1 MGCYGEAMECYAE
14 ATAKLW
20 GLCCNYKEGATRY
33 ETIIGKLWE
42 AMAKLCGVMRRIW
55 QSYVELWGSYKEV
68 TANYETTMGQQWEAM
83 GKLW

>member
-42 AMAKLCGVMRRIW
+42 AMAKLWGINCG
-55 QSYVELWGSYKEV
+55 K
-68 TANYETTMGQQWEAM
+68 AMGGYGEAM
-83 GKLW
+83 GSYADAMAGL